1 MPCTYDIDPKEEQA
15 AWDKLKR
22 ELDETTRMLCAL
34 CQLCDDVK
42 LPYMISGLKEWWSKH
57 KESDAKRKE
66 RLRLEALAKLTVDEC
81 EALGIKR

>member
-1 MPCTYDIDPKEEQA
+1 MPCTYDVDPKEEQA

-34 CQLCDDVK
+34 CAC
-42 LPYMISGLKEWWSKH
+42 YEGLSEMRDIPGLSEWWEEH
-57 KESDAKRKE
+57 KETDAKRRK
-66 RLRLEALAKLTVDEC
+66 RLRAGALAKLTEDEL